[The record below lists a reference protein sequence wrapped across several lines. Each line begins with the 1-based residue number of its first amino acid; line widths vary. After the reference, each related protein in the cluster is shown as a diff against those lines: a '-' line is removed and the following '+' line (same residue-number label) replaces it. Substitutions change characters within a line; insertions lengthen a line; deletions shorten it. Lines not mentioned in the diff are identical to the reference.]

1 MHNKSVNLMPETLY
15 PKPLK
20 LLAQG
25 LQPIRYEALKGLELS
40 QSKDDNHAKFNL
52 LTNHVFLLASI
63 VSLNKVSF
71 SGKL

>member
-1 MHNKSVNLMPETLY
+1 MLSNMDRCSDPLSPRTGHSV
-15 PKPLK
+15 
-20 LLAQG
+20 
-25 LQPIRYEALKGLELS
+25 IRYEALKGLELS